1 MSDDAPPFYSFLEVG
16 TDASTDK
23 IQEQYRKLVKTY
35 HPDQGGSNSEFKKL
49 KSARDT
55 LTSFS
60 ERRRYDRLGH
70 DKYVRVANPGGWE
83 TARSTDESAGE
94 EDSSSAHD
102 ASTDEWTTSEQTSH
116 SDRRYDSTNASAGH
130 DQTTRD
136 STSGSSSETSTGQ
149 SWTENESETT
159 GQKRTTGAEDA
170 GWGQSDQS
178 TSNRSSTTTSNKG
191 HTGTASNSGWGSTN
205 VGASTSTSTT
215 ETGGYRHSPSGP
227 ANENG
232 SGYPRTLAGIVLS
245 YLLSFVFGYIGG
257 ISGGLSVSMGV
268 AVGFG
273 FVFGRDVLSVLRETH
288 RSAPAL
294 DPDDAMLY
302 ALLSGIGPVILLAA
316 IAQGSVNGGLMFSRF
331 AGVFI
336 GAALLPVGLVTGGAV
351 FWFISSPLLAI
362 FVGAFSSL
370 TLFVIEFTPYRFWIP
385 FGAIENEPASVIA
398 PWVSV
403 GPVAGFTPGWAI
415 NFGLAIVLFY
425 SLVFGL
431 LILLLGFSDL
441 LRDGATGGV
450 RVLGWDLFAA
460 APFILLTTWVLT
472 GNTLWALWSV
482 PPATTTAAGIVIV
495 ACVWPSVVFVT
506 YAIVGR
512 VGENLNR

>member
-23 IQEQYRKLVKTY
+23 IQEQYRKLVKMY
-35 HPDQGGSNSEFKKL
+35 HPDQGGSSSEFKKL

-55 LTSFS
+55 LTSLS
-60 ERRRYDRLGH
+60 ERSKYDRLGH
-70 DKYVRVANPGGWE
+70 DEYVREANPGGWE
-83 TARSTDESAGE
+83 TVGSTEESAAE
-94 EDSSSAHD
+94 EDPSSAQN
-102 ASTDEWTTSEQTSH
+102 ASTDEWTTSDQTSH
-116 SDRRYDSTNASAGH
+116 SDRSDDSTNASAGH

-136 STSGSSSETSTGQ
+136 STSGNSSETSTGQ

-159 GQKRTTGAEDA
+159 GQQRTTGAENA
-170 GWGQSDQS
+170 GWGQSDRS
-178 TSNRSSTTTSNKG
+178 TSNRSSTTTSDREY
-191 HTGTASNSGWGSTN
+191 TGTAGNSDWGSTN
-205 VGASTSTSTT
+205 AGGSTSTSTT
-215 ETGGYRHSPSGP
+215 ETSGYRHSPSGA

-232 SGYPRTLAGIVLS
+232 NGYPRTLAGIVLS
-245 YLLSFVFGYIGG
+245 YLLSSVFGYIGG
-257 ISGGLSVSMGV
+257 ISGGLSVGMGV

-316 IAQGSVNGGLMFSRF
+316 VAQGSLNGGLMFSRF
-331 AGVFI
+331 AGGLI
-336 GAALLPVGLVTGGAV
+336 GAGVLLAGLVTGGAV
-351 FWFISSPLLAI
+351 FYSIGSPLLAI

-370 TLFVIEFTPYRFWIP
+370 TVFVIEFTPYRFWIP

-425 SLVFGL
+425 SLAFGL

-441 LRDGATGGV
+441 LRDGAIGGA
-450 RVLGWDLFAA
+450 RVLGWELFAT

-472 GNTLWALWSV
+472 GNSLWVLWGA
-482 PPATTTAAGIVIV
+482 PPMTTAAASIVIV
-495 ACVWPSVVFVT
+495 ACVWPSAVFVT
-506 YAIVGR
+506 YAVVGR
-512 VGENLNR
+512 VSEKLNR